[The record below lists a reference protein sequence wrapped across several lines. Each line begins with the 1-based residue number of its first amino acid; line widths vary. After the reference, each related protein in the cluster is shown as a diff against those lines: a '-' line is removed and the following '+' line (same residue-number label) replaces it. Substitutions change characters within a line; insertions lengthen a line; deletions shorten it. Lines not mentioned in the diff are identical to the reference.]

1 MWTLMAAIGARCLR
15 DVENGPLFDSVSSG
29 NCQVPDVIIAHP
41 QPLLFPSLP
50 PTISTVPVPDMADQP
65 SENQPND
72 DRSLWNRFTKHLN
85 FYRVHLLGF
94 TFTPLVFSVIFYLS
108 NGRNKISYVDSLF
121 NCISAMAVCG
131 LATVDLSSL
140 TPFQQVL
147 LFIQMCIG
155 SPIVVSWLIV
165 YSRKRYIERHCSH
178 LFANYLHEQEE
189 LKRNSPTVWQ
199 RFAQTLRP
207 EEHHDSINATNV
219 EQGEES
225 LGSPKEKSFKEK
237 QPKDKVAKERPKDNR
252 LRTDMIRRVSQVNLR
267 PVNPS
272 GAITDNH
279 DIQVIPPSVPNSA
292 YATPTTP
299 LSRQTTPASTAS
311 EDHISALKAHVA
323 EDPFPRTVTF
333 DVNNP
338 KPLRQ
343 RPTISKL
350 DHDIEEH
357 PREPYMPRVPTHA
370 SFPRTQ
376 TRQTFQSHL
385 TGVSYQSRKN
395 QGFGGFPMPFA
406 IIKALFHRLF
416 PHLGKTLRRTVTHPA
431 TVSLTRVPT
440 GQSGNRPASYIRENA
455 TIKVG
460 RNSEFKDL
468 SPEDHWNMGIKEYE
482 ALSILLWVVG
492 VYHIIVQLVSF
503 TVVAP
508 YMSTPRWSEDL
519 EPPQLVRPINS
530 VWFSAFQV
538 VSAYTNTGTSLVDQS
553 MLPFQSAY
561 VMIMFMIFL
570 ILAGNT
576 CFPIFLRFVLWM
588 IKKVYPRES
597 TRYQVLDFLLDHPR
611 RCYIYLFPSHQT
623 WFLLTIVIGLTMTD
637 FIFYIILDIGNEALS
652 MIPTGVRI
660 LDGFMQSIAVRAAG
674 FAIVPLA
681 SLAPAVKVC
690 YVVMM
695 YISVYPIAMSV
706 RSTNVYE
713 KNSLGVYE
721 EEDELDEENFDDKG
735 GRVEVW
741 GRYLA
746 LHARQQLAF
755 DMWWIVL
762 GLFLVC
768 IIESGNLNNPEKYGW
783 FNVFNIL
790 FELVSAYGIVGLS
803 LGVPHANFSFS
814 GDFKTL
820 SKLIV
825 CVVMIR
831 GRHRGLPV
839 AIDRAILFP
848 KEFKL
853 DRTTTLDHTELVQS
867 PDTMSQTE
875 GRSRSMDH
883 HHLPQQHLPPP
894 ILSQPSDDSER
905 IRFETGAPPRPRR
918 ASHADHLSM
927 LSDRSTRA
935 RSENSRSPPS

>member
-1 MWTLMAAIGARCLR
+1 M
-15 DVENGPLFDSVSSG
+15 
-29 NCQVPDVIIAHP
+29 PDEG
-41 QPLLFPSLP
+41 
-50 PTISTVPVPDMADQP
+50 
-65 SENQPND
+65 SENQPSD
-72 DRSLWNRFTKHLN
+72 ERSLWNRVTKHLN
-85 FYRVHLLGF
+85 FYRVHLLVF

-155 SPIVVSWLIV
+155 NPIIVSWLIV
-165 YSRKRYIERHCSH
+165 FSRKRYIERHCSH
-178 LFANYLHEQEE
+178 LFASYLEEQEE
-189 LKRNSPTVWQ
+189 IQRRDPTIWH
-199 RFAQTLRP
+199 RFVETLRREKTQGSP
-207 EEHHDSINATNV
+207 NVSKDEQSEE
-219 EQGEES
+219 EP
-225 LGSPKEKSFKEK
+225 GSPKEKLT
-237 QPKDKVAKERPKDNR
+237 KERTRDSR

-272 GAITDNH
+272 GAITDSH
-279 DIQVIPPSVPNSA
+279 DIQVIPPSASNSA

-299 LSRQTTPASTAS
+299 LSRQTTPASTD
-311 EDHISALKAHVA
+311 EDHSSALKPHA

-338 KPLRQ
+338 RPLRQ
-343 RPTISKL
+343 RPTMSKI

-376 TRQTFQSHL
+376 TRQTFQSHF
-385 TGVSYQSRKN
+385 TGISAQSTKN
-395 QGFGGFPMPFA
+395 QGFGGFPMPLTILRAVFR
-406 IIKALFHRLF
+406 RLF
-416 PHLGKTLRRTVTHPA
+416 PGLGRRLRRTLTHPN

-440 GQSGNRPASYIRENA
+440 GQSGNRTVSYIRENA
-455 TIKVG
+455 TVKVG
-460 RNSEFKDL
+460 RNSDFKDL

-492 VYHIIVQLVSF
+492 LYHVFVQLISF
-503 TVVAP
+503 AVIAP
-508 YMSTPRWSEDL
+508 TISTARWSENFV
-519 EPPQLVRPINS
+519 PPQLVRS
-530 VWFSAFQV
+530 VNTIWFSAFQV

-561 VMIMFMIFL
+561 TMILLMIFL

-576 CFPIFLRFVLWM
+576 CFPILLRFVLWT
-588 IKKVYPRES
+588 IKKLYPRES
-597 TRYQVLDFLLDHPR
+597 IRYQVLDFLLDHPR

-623 WFLLTIVIGLTMTD
+623 WFLLTVVVGLTMTD
-637 FIFYIILDIGNEALS
+637 FISYIILDIGNEALN
-652 MIPTGVRI
+652 MIPTGTRI

-681 SLAPAVKVC
+681 ALAPAVKVV

-713 KNSLGVYE
+713 KNSLGVWQDE
-721 EEDELDEENFDDKG
+721 TELDEENFDDKGG

-746 LHARQQLAF
+746 LHMRHQLAF

-768 IIESGNLNNPEKYGW
+768 IIESDNLNNPEKYGW
-783 FNVFNIL
+783 FNVFTVL

-803 LGVPHANFSFS
+803 LGVPHANYSFS

-820 SKLIV
+820 SKLVV
-825 CVVMIR
+825 CAVMIR

-853 DRTTTLDHTELVQS
+853 DRTTTLDATLTEGS
-867 PDTMSQTE
+867 RNPDTMSQSD
-875 GRSRSMDH
+875 GRSRFMD
-883 HHLPQQHLPPP
+883 PVSPPLPPP
-894 ILSQPSDDSER
+894 VIMQQSSDDSQG
-905 IRFETGAPPRPRR
+905 IRFGPSASLRPRQ
-918 ASHADHLSM
+918 ASHADRFSV
-927 LSDRSTRA
+927 LSDRSTRP
-935 RSENSRSPPS
+935 RSESIPHSVHQAP